1 MLLTKRSCYTDTRMP
16 ITISHTTKSFPEL
29 PYEEMKNAVLGKKYT
44 LSLSFIG
51 DVRAA
56 ALNKAHRNATYIP
69 NVLSFPLQ
77 DDTGEIYIAP
87 SVAKREAKKFELTPN
102 GYMGYL
108 FIHGLLHLKGY
119 PHGDTMDKAEKKFMA
134 RFNLK

>member
-1 MLLTKRSCYTDTRMP
+1 MLV
-16 ITISHTTKSFPEL
+16 TISHTTKSFPVL
-29 PYEEMKNAVLGKKYT
+29 PYEEMKDAILGEKYI

-51 DVRAA
+51 GVRAL
-56 ALNKAHRNATYIP
+56 ALNKAHRKATYVP

-77 DDTGEIYIAP
+77 DDAGEIYITP
-87 SVAKREAKKFELTPN
+87 SIAKREAKKFDLTPN
-102 GYMGYL
+102 GYIGYL